1 MRAQWIDLENI
12 GIAPVPPGVDY
23 DLKVVVQFLSYIPAE
38 LGRDGTVYEGI
49 VTHHS
54 KVDFMLGVEDT
65 DFRLFG
71 RGLTLVGFSLQ
82 KVCDRSGLLPEWIVK
97 RAVHLR
103 SSVNP
108 ARLRGSK
115 WFLRFKLPLVGLWTC
130 PCLGIEGPRRCA
142 QQR

>member
-82 KVCDRSGLLPEWIVK
+82 KVCNRCGLLPERIVQ
-97 RAVHLR
+97 RAIHLR
-103 SSVNP
+103 ISVKP
-108 ARLRGSK
+108 ACLCGSK
-115 WFLRFKLPLVGLWTC
+115 RLLNSNLARVCLWTC
-130 PCLGIEGPRRCA
+130 P
-142 QQR
+142 